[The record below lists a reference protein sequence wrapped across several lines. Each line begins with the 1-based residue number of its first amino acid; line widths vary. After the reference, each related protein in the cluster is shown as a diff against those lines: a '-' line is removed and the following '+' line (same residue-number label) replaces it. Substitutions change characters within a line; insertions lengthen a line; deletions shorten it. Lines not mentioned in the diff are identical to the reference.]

1 MNRDRALAILRQLRA
16 PLEARGIVHAGIL
29 GSVARD
35 EASARS
41 DIDIVVTPVKEGRL
55 DLIDLGGIQTVLDEA
70 FGFDV
75 DLIVEPVKKRE
86 LLRAI
91 ERDRANAF

>member
-1 MNRDRALAILRQLRA
+1 MNRARALTILRQLRA
-16 PLEARGIVHAGIL
+16 PLEARGIVHAAVF

-35 EASARS
+35 EAGARS
-41 DIDIVVTPVKEGRL
+41 DIDIVVTPAKGARL

-75 DLIVEPVKKRE
+75 DVIVEPVGRRE
-86 LLRAI
+86 LLAAI